1 MVAELGVTSRR
12 LTSTV
17 AMGWHMG
24 VLTTLTHGS
33 KLVYK
38 LRPIRSHTGRKVSAA
53 KTSFLND
60 LD

>member
-1 MVAELGVTSRR
+1 MGELGVTSRR

-17 AMGWHMG
+17 AIGWHI
-24 VLTTLTHGS
+24 VLTALTYGN

-38 LRPIRSHTGRKVSAA
+38 LRPIRSYAGRKVSAA